1 MGPILTT
8 ASRLTW
14 LKRGDQGGS
23 GGRWDHPRE
32 GRGGLTGEGELK
44 LAEEASQGFGAE
56 EGCDQS
62 ALCGSRGPAEPSCL
76 FPGAPRT
83 SVA

>member
-1 MGPILTT
+1 MLLQLRLRWGP
-8 ASRLTW
+8 
-14 LKRGDQGGS
+14 
-23 GGRWDHPRE
+23 GRQWWEVDHPRA

-44 LAEEASQGFGAE
+44 LAEGASQGFGAE

-76 FPGAPRT
+76 FPGGPRT